1 MKKWRNKVSW
11 TGLSLGQKL
20 VSYNTR
26 TRTKKHDV
34 RLGCWLILNLV
45 TEPGEEMTSIR
56 NNWPHDSPTE
66 ELESWTNGIR
76 LFRSGLQ
83 PCQKGADGG
92 FWSRR
97 PESECDTESGEE
109 VAEIRINPPAS
120 PSTQELD
127 CLHIHWIRVNI
138 WLAFPLIIY

>member
-1 MKKWRNKVSW
+1 MKKWRNEQIRCLEPDWVLHNINKVKSMMW
-11 TGLSLGQKL
+11 GS
-20 VSYNTR
+20 
-26 TRTKKHDV
+26 DD
-34 RLGCWLILNLV
+34 WFILNLV

-66 ELESWTNGIR
+66 ELGSWTNRIR

-83 PCQKGADGG
+83 PCYIYNEGADGG